1 MAVPQSHAPEPF
13 RTNFASGEYAR
24 SRAIAAAL
32 YVVALCGVM
41 LAAGMGWW
49 ASEGRRE
56 AAGLQENLARVQQQA
71 SRLREEL
78 RRDGLSPDDPAAVDR
93 LVKQVGGLNH
103 ILEVKAFSWTALL
116 NDLEAVVP
124 RNVSIQSIHPD
135 LKTKRLTFD
144 GVALALHD
152 VTALMTALQAS
163 GRFADV
169 FLKQQSTTEENR
181 TEFTIECVYRGAS
194 R

>member
-1 MAVPQSHAPEPF
+1 MAAPQSQAPELF

-32 YVVALCGVM
+32 YAIALCGVA

-49 ASEGRRE
+49 ASETRRE
-56 AAGLQENLARVQQQA
+56 AAALEENMARVQQQA

-78 RRDGLSPDDPAAVDR
+78 RGAGFSPDDPTAVER
-93 LVKQVGGLNH
+93 LGTQVVGLNQ
-103 ILEVKAFSWTALL
+103 ILEFKAFSWTALM

-124 RNVSIQSIHPD
+124 RNVSIQSIRPD
-135 LKTKRLTFD
+135 LKTKRLMFD
-144 GVALALHD
+144 GVALTLQD
-152 VTALMTALQAS
+152 VTALMTALQTS

-169 FLKQQSTTEENR
+169 FLQRQKTTEENR
-181 TEFTIECVYRGAS
+181 TEFAIECVYREAP